1 MKIGF
6 IGAGKVGFS
15 LGKYLQN
22 NCSQNDVEIVGY
34 FSKSLKS
41 AKSAAT
47 TATTAKAAVT
57 TKVNTKA
64 APVRNAVTIWQEK
77 LIAEGFDIGKTGADG

>member
-41 AKSAAT
+41 AKSAADFT
-47 TATTAKAAVT
+47 S
-57 TKVNTKA
+57 TKLYINLE
-64 APVRNAVTIWQEK
+64 NILYEK
-77 LIAEGFDIGKTGADG
+77 SGY

>member
-34 FSKSLKS
+34 FSKSLKFS
-41 AKSAAT
+41 KISS
-47 TATTAKAAVT
+47 
-57 TKVNTKA
+57 
-64 APVRNAVTIWQEK
+64 RFYQY
-77 LIAEGFDIGKTGADG
+77 

>member
-1 MKIGF
+1 MKIGL

-34 FSKSLKS
+34 QQQIL
-41 AKSAAT
+41 
-47 TATTAKAAVT
+47 
-57 TKVNTKA
+57 
-64 APVRNAVTIWQEK
+64 PVLNYI
-77 LIAEGFDIGKTGADG
+77 